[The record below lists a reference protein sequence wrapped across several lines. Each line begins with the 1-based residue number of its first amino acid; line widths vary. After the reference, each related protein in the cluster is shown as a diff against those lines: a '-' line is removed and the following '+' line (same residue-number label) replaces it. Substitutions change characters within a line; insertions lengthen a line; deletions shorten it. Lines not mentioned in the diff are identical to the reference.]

1 MLEDKRALLQ
11 RWLASGQIDLQPLT
25 FPQRELWEASPI
37 PVADISNN
45 ISCLIH
51 IRGAYSSAASEAVL
65 QRVVDRQDGMRLS
78 FLPGKERP
86 LQLIRRSGTANIT
99 FRELSGNQ
107 RRDDAIEALAKEVS
121 DEPFDLVQGP
131 LYRAHILR
139 RGSDD
144 HVFVFAIHH
153 AVADG
158 WSLGVFVQDL
168 CQAYLQV
175 LMGREERLPPL
186 ILTYADWGAAERAFW
201 QRDELEKRGQFWKSY
216 LSGKRRL
223 WESFESSDTPGKL
236 NRWVEFLPSQL
247 ADSARELART
257 AGATLFSVVL
267 TAFQVALSWW
277 TGESDVLVGTPVAN
291 RIKPAI
297 RQTMGYCS
305 GIVPLR
311 NQVDKNRSFLA
322 SLKAVHENVTECFAN
337 AIPFVELAL
346 LLEDFPGK
354 GHNPIFEVR
363 FALQNHP
370 VPSVT
375 APGLSARLTM
385 RSTGTARFHLGCE
398 LTEVDEGLEIV
409 WLFKF
414 FPITEI
420 KRLAGAFQD
429 VLRGACDSPENRI
442 ADLIRI

>member
-37 PVADISNN
+37 PVADISNH

-51 IRGAYSSAASEAVL
+51 VRGAMSNAVQEAAL
-65 QRVVDRQDGMRLS
+65 QGVVDHQEAMRVS

-86 LQLIRRSGTANIT
+86 LQMIRRSATANIT
-99 FRELSGNQ
+99 FRELSGSQ
-107 RRDDAIEALAKEVS
+107 KHAEAIEELAKEIS
-121 DEPFDLVQGP
+121 DEPFDLVRGP

-139 RGSDD
+139 RSSDD
-144 HVFVFAIHH
+144 HIFVFAIHH
-153 AVADG
+153 AIADG
-158 WSLGVFVQDL
+158 WTLGVFVQDL
-168 CQAYLQV
+168 CQSYAQA
-175 LMGREERLPPL
+175 LMGRQEGLPRLT
-186 ILTYADWGAAERAFW
+186 LTYTDWGATERAFW
-201 QRDELEKRGQFWKSY
+201 QRDELERRGQFWKSY
-216 LSGKRRL
+216 LSGKKPL
-223 WESFESSDTPGKL
+223 WGSLESGDTGKL
-236 NRWVEFLPSQL
+236 NRWVEFLPAQL

-257 AGATLFSVVL
+257 ASTTLFSVLL

-277 TGESDVLVGTPVAN
+277 TDESDVLVGTPVAN
-291 RIKPAI
+291 RSKPAI

-305 GIVPLR
+305 GIVPIR

-322 SLKAVHENVTECFAN
+322 SLKAVHENVMDCFAN

-346 LLEDFPGK
+346 LLDDLPAK

-414 FPITEI
+414 FSVTEI

>member
-1 MLEDKRALLQ
+1 MLEDKRTLLQ

-37 PVADISNN
+37 PVADISNH

-51 IRGAYSSAASEAVL
+51 IRGAYPTSASEAVL
-65 QRVVDRQDGMRLS
+65 QRVVDRQDVMRVS

-86 LQLIRRSGTANIT
+86 LQLIRRSATANIS
-99 FRELSGNQ
+99 FRDLSANQ
-107 RRDDAIEALAKEVS
+107 RCDDAIEELAKEFS

-131 LYRAHILR
+131 LYRAHIVR
-139 RGSDD
+139 RASTD

-153 AVADG
+153 AISDG

-175 LMGREERLPPL
+175 LMGRQEGLPPL
-186 ILTYADWGAAERAFW
+186 TLNYADWGAAERTFW
-201 QRDELEKRGQFWKSY
+201 QQDELERRGRFWKSY
-216 LSGKRRL
+216 LAGKKRL
-223 WESFESSDTPGKL
+223 WDSSESGDTPGQL

-247 ADSARELART
+247 ANSARELART
-257 AGATLFSVVL
+257 AGATLFSVLL

-277 TGESDVLVGTPVAN
+277 TDESDVLVGTPVAN
-291 RIKPAI
+291 RSKPAI

-311 NQVDKNRSFLA
+311 SQVDKNRSFLS
-322 SLKAVHENVTECFAN
+322 SLKAVHENVAECFAN
-337 AIPFVELAL
+337 AIPFAELAL
-346 LLEDFPGK
+346 LLDDPPVK

-370 VPSVT
+370 VPNVT

-398 LTEVDEGLEIV
+398 LTEMDEGLEIV

-414 FPITEI
+414 APISEI
-420 KRLAGAFQD
+420 KRLAGAFQA

-442 ADLIRI
+442 ADLIKI